1 MAAKRILLI
10 ANPAAGRRQG
20 EQRLAK
26 ARCQLE
32 ALGQA
37 VTTALTESPGHA
49 TRLAKAN
56 APGHD
61 IIAALGGDGTVNEV
75 ADGLMAVEPS
85 EDARRAVASHFAI
98 AVIVDHPDHPA
109 APDERPALAALPL
122 GTGNDVART
131 FGLAKFETALDAV
144 AHGDTRVLD
153 VIRVQ
158 LMRDGEPATRH
169 ALMFVA
175 AGFAAEVSRKTG
187 PRVKRFFGRRFSYS
201 IGLFRAL
208 AGFHAPEFSVRWAGG
223 ERSGRMFQVCAGN
236 TEFAGGGV
244 MRISPGAQPDDNLLN
259 ISLVGALH
267 RLGVI
272 RRFPRIINGR
282 YVEDKR
288 VDYFTGKRL
297 EIDANAT
304 AELQADGDIIGTTPA
319 TIDLLPGALR
329 LVVPE

>member
-61 IIAALGGDGTVNEV
+61 IIAALGGDGTVNEL

-85 EDARRAVASHFAI
+85 
-98 AVIVDHPDHPA
+98 
-109 APDERPALAALPL
+109 ERPALAALPL

-201 IGLFRAL
+201 IGLVRAL

-259 ISLVGALH
+259 ISLVGALG

-319 TIDLLPGALR
+319 TSDLLPGALR

>member
-10 ANPAAGRRQG
+10 ANPAAGRQQG

-26 ARCQLE
+26 AQCQLE

-56 APGHD
+56 APSHD
-61 IIAALGGDGTVNEV
+61 IIAALGGDGTVNEI
-75 ADGLMAVEPS
+75 ADGLMAVEP
-85 EDARRAVASHFAI
+85 R
-98 AVIVDHPDHPA
+98 
-109 APDERPALAALPL
+109 ERPALAALPL

-144 AHGDTRVLD
+144 AHGGPRVLD

-187 PRVKRFFGRRFSYS
+187 PSVKRFFGRRFSYS
-201 IGLFRAL
+201 VGLFRAL
-208 AGFHAPEFSVRWAGG
+208 AGFHAPDFSVRWDGG
-223 ERSGRMFQVCAGN
+223 ERSDRMFQVCAGN

-244 MRISPGAQPDDNLLN
+244 MRISPGAQPDDDLLN
-259 ISLVGALH
+259 ISLVEALG
-267 RLGVI
+267 RLGVM
-272 RRFPRIINGR
+272 RRFPSILNGR

-297 EIDANAT
+297 EIDAEPA
-304 AELQADGDIIGTTPA
+304 AELQADGDVIGTTPA
-319 TIDLLPGALR
+319 TVELLPSALQ
-329 LVVPE
+329 LVVPK